1 LAKSTQNLDIT
12 GHFMVPKHEKLSEKE
27 KKELFERYN
36 ISQRELP
43 KILISDAAI
52 QGLDLKDGDVIKIIR
67 KNKLLGESYFYRGV
81 VADES

>member
-1 LAKSTQNLDIT
+1 
-12 GHFMVPKHEKLSEKE
+12 MVPKHEKLSEKE